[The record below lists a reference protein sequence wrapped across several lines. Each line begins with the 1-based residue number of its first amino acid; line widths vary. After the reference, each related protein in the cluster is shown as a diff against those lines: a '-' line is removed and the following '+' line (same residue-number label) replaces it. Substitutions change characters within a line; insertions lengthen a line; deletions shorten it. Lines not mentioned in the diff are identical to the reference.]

1 MISLPE
7 MSHIIK
13 IPKNI
18 GKQELKKQAVIFN
31 NLLYIVISSIILY
44 PNY

>member
-1 MISLPE
+1 MIMLPE

-13 IPKNI
+13 IPKDI
-18 GKQELKKQAVIFN
+18 DKQELEKQAVIFN